1 MLKLCQPPQNTSS
14 DTFLNPSTANRNKKL
29 TKKKK
34 STLPHIFQLNQH
46 KIIDTVIIFFGKLL
60 LLHKWSFRFH
70 LLACVQ
76 CHLFSVN
83 VILLLYSLWWCVHVL
98 LCYQENLLLSVSHRC
113 HQVSHKKYETNNTKK
128 NSVILTAPC
137 KDFKHEL
144 FLLAILCHSEL
155 VLYNLV
161 RNQDNLLTLLLS
173 ISCTFM
179 CTKTR
184 GTTVFNECSFMLS
197 F

>member
-1 MLKLCQPPQNTSS
+1 MSFILRKCDPAPVFALC
-14 DTFLNPSTANRNKKL
+14 F
-29 TKKKK
+29 
-34 STLPHIFQLNQH
+34 
-46 KIIDTVIIFFGKLL
+46 
-60 LLHKWSFRFH
+60 
-70 LLACVQ
+70 
-76 CHLFSVN
+76 
-83 VILLLYSLWWCVHVL
+83 HVL
-98 LCYQENLLLSVSHRC
+98 LCNQENLLLSVSHRC
-113 HQVSHKKYETNNTKK
+113 HQVSHKKDETNNTKK

-144 FLLAILCHSEL
+144 FLLCILCHSEL

-161 RNQDNLLTLLLS
+161 RHQDNLLTLLLS